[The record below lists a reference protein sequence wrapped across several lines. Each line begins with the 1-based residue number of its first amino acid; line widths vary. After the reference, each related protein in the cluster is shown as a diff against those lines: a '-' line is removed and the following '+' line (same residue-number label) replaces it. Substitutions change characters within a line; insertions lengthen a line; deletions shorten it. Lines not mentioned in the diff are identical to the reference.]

1 MIKITVPVT
10 EFYDALDLRDR
21 IRDSDIL
28 TADDRALL
36 GEGGVIIYTA
46 NPVRVCRELEAE
58 GFI

>member
-10 EFYDALDLRDR
+10 EFYQALELRDR

-28 TADDRALL
+28 TADDRAQL
-36 GEGGVIIYTA
+36 GEGGVIIYTS